1 MGTKGKLHAH
11 GKTIKRLLDLLE
23 IILGTLRVGL
33 HGGFAWLPVGG
44 ANFAML
50 FYKLQ
55 GIKNTNGFINA
66 TAQRQIVDQ
75 KMANI
80 K

>member
-33 HGGFAWLPVGG
+33 HGGFAWLPVGR
-44 ANFAML
+44 ADFAML
-50 FYKLQ
+50 LPVGINTKAHSESIKSCFSLLQ
-55 GIKNTNGFINA
+55 FSPVKILKI
-66 TAQRQIVDQ
+66 
-75 KMANI
+75 
-80 K
+80 

>member
-23 IILGTLRVGL
+23 IILGTLGVRL
-33 HGGFAWLPVGG
+33 HGSFAWLPVGR

-50 FYKLQ
+50 FYNVMLLS
-55 GIKNTNGFINA
+55 GMTLPPAHVVVGFVLCA
-66 TAQRQIVDQ
+66 PFFW
-75 KMANI
+75 
-80 K
+80 